1 MRYCW
6 KGLHGPDHGFLV
18 QWKTTG
24 GFSAGEALNFID
36 IFEDQGHNRANNCVD
51 KILDHSDLNKGSQ
64 SEDPS
69 DWIMYFWKLNWNEFL
84 VVYG

>member
-1 MRYCW
+1 MWPKQDAR
-6 KGLHGPDHGFLV
+6 KTNNDHEILLERSAWTRSGFLV

-69 DWIMYFWKLNWNEFL
+69 D
-84 VVYG
+84 